1 MEEAGMTVVEKKYK
15 VLLSYPKREEGQ
27 RNFVALKNDQ
37 NEIIESSKSAE
48 VEEILDETQVQSQ
61 SVTTLFIIFFLK
73 KDDPLVFNPFIA
85 YAKATPEEGLTAPL
99 VYVNYARKEDF
110 IHLVE
115 DLGVDPTGAICI
127 CRYGKIF
134 RGNKAREAEIYGCAG
149 LIIFSDSA
157 DYAPD
162 WVYTTIYITDIPLRA
177 LYSLILFPE
186 RALPR
191 IMVAAR
197 NWRSERNNIFGQW

>member
-1 MEEAGMTVVEKKYK
+1 MEEAGMTIVEKKYE

-27 RNFVALKNDQ
+27 RNYVALKDKNDM
-37 NEIIESSKSAE
+37 IIESSKSAE
-48 VEEILDETQVQSQ
+48 VEEILDETQVQSFKTHLSSMSRCFQ
-61 SVTTLFIIFFLK
+61 
-73 KDDPLVFNPFIA
+73 DDPLVFNPFIA
-85 YAKATPEEGLTAPL
+85 YAKATPENGLSAPL

-110 IHLVE
+110 IRLVE
-115 DLGVDPTGAICI
+115 DLGVDPTGHICI

-162 WVYTTIYITDIPLRA
+162 WVYFIMKFIFINIR
-177 LYSLILFPE
+177 FE
-186 RALPR
+186 RVTRFIQRYPKKR
-191 IMVAAR
+191 FFCC
-197 NWRSERNNIFGQW
+197 S